1 MVKDGMLLKI
11 GKILGRWYIT
21 ENWEDIGRDMA
32 RLKIKFSISL
42 IMVS

>member
-1 MVKDGMLLKI
+1 VVKDGILLKI
-11 GKILGRWYIT
+11 GKILG
-21 ENWEDIGRDMA
+21 DLDMA